1 MKRTGRARRKTRSK
15 LSKHFRQRGK
25 ISLTNYFQSFK
36 EGDRVVLTVE
46 PAVHK
51 GMYDPKYMGK
61 AGIIKR
67 KNGRCYE
74 VNIKDGKK
82 EKCLIVHPVH
92 LKRL

>member
-1 MKRTGRARRKTRSK
+1 M
-15 LSKHFRQRGK
+15 
-25 ISLTNYFQSFK
+25 
-36 EGDRVVLTVE
+36 LTVE